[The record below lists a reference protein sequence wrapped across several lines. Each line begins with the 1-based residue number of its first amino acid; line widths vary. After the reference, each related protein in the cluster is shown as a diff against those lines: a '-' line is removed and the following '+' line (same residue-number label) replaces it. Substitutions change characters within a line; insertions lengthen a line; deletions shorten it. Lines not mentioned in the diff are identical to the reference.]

1 MKKGKSVK
9 LNLFN
14 SIKTTYGTVDSKELK
29 SIFVNIQSWVN
40 PKKEQENW
48 RRIVNCLCRDIK
60 CCVNENLD
68 KEIFKENTIVDLDL
82 RTSGIAFGKKSFFN
96 LELNLF
102 LDKPIDFKSHEVRES
117 IKKIIKEIYRNNI
130 IQNNHFDFSPSKKE
144 YYDNL

>member
-9 LNLFN
+9 LNLYN

-29 SIFVNIQSWVN
+29 SIFVNIQSWVT
-40 PKKEQENW
+40 PKREQENW

-60 CCVNENLD
+60 CCVNDSLD

-82 RTSGIAFGKKSFFN
+82 RTSGIAYGKKSFFN

-102 LDKPIDFKSHEVRES
+102 LDKSVDFKSNEIKES

-130 IQNNHFDFSPSKKE
+130 IQNIHFDFSPSKKE

>member
-60 CCVNENLD
+60 CCINENLE
-68 KEIFKENTIVDLDL
+68 KGIFKENTIVDLDL

-102 LDKPIDFKSHEVRES
+102 LDKPIDFKSHEIRES
-117 IKKIIKEIYRNNI
+117 VKKIIKEIYKNNI
-130 IQNNHFDFSPSKKE
+130 IENNHFDFSPSKKE

>member
-60 CCVNENLD
+60 CCINENL
-68 KEIFKENTIVDLDL
+68 EN
-82 RTSGIAFGKKSFFN
+82 
-96 LELNLF
+96 
-102 LDKPIDFKSHEVRES
+102 HE
-117 IKKIIKEIYRNNI
+117 KY
-130 IQNNHFDFSPSKKE
+130 
-144 YYDNL
+144 